1 MISFGQSVK
10 FPLQG
15 VPMPPSLPRER
26 CLPLSERLRHHY
38 PDLSET
44 ERRAADLLIAAP
56 AAILLHTGKEISEKA
71 GISAASF
78 SRLIRRLGYGGLAE
92 AQQAERGRRTSGAP
106 YDLFEP
112 GRPAGGGPL
121 ERVFEPDRR
130 LLSDSQALLDPQA
143 FGEAVAA
150 LAAARCLWV
159 AGFRNNRFLA
169 DYARTLFATMRPG
182 VHALAPPGQTVAEG
196 IAGVGPGDVVVAFG
210 MRRRMALF
218 RPMLEALGE
227 TGAEVLVIADRSLPP
242 PVPGARWTLVCAVE
256 TAQAI
261 DSYVAPIALVRRL
274 ALETLQRLGPEARDR
289 LGRVETA
296 LGRLRELE

>member
-1 MISFGQSVK
+1 MISLGQSLK
-10 FPLQG
+10 FSFQRL
-15 VPMPPSLPRER
+15 PMPSDRHHDMR
-26 CLPLSERLRHHY
+26 LPLSERLRRSY

-56 AAILLHTGKEISEKA
+56 AVILLHTGKEIAEKA
-71 GISAASF
+71 GISTASF
-78 SRLIRRLGYGGLAE
+78 SRLIRRLGYRGLAE
-92 AQQAERGRRTSGAP
+92 AQRAERVRRTSGAP

-112 GRPAGGGPL
+112 SLPAGDGPL
-121 ERVFEPDRR
+121 DRVFEADRR
-130 LLSDSQALLDPQA
+130 LLTDSQAMLDPRA
-143 FGEAVAA
+143 LGEAVAE
-150 LAAARCLWV
+150 LATARCLWV

-169 DYARTLFATMRPG
+169 DYARVLFSTMRPG
-182 VHALAPPGQTVAEG
+182 VHALAPPGQTIAEG
-196 IAGVGPGDVVVAFG
+196 IAGIAPGDVVLAFG
-210 MRRRMALF
+210 LRRRTALF
-218 RPMLEALGE
+218 RPMLETLGE
-227 TGAEVLVIADRSLPP
+227 TGAQVLLVTDRSLRP

-261 DSYVAPIALVRRL
+261 DSYVAPIALIRRL